1 MYDIETELSSKQY
14 NSIDL
19 MKLIMALVVVAIH
32 TEPLVRCENI
42 VVLNLYKAISDVAVP
57 FFFIASGFLVFDKV
71 IFCIKRAR
79 ANDFKLRKKIL
90 KIYFI
95 WTVIYLPIT
104 IYDYAMN
111 GGSFIRNTFCFF

>member
-42 VVLNLYKAISDVAVP
+42 VV
-57 FFFIASGFLVFDKV
+57 
-71 IFCIKRAR
+71 
-79 ANDFKLRKKIL
+79 
-90 KIYFI
+90 
-95 WTVIYLPIT
+95 
-104 IYDYAMN
+104 
-111 GGSFIRNTFCFF
+111 

>member
-19 MKLIMALVVVAIH
+19 MKLIMALVVAIH

-57 FFFIASGFLVFDKV
+57 FFFIASGFLVLDKV
-71 IFCIKRAR
+71 IFLPKNEQERMISNYA
-79 ANDFKLRKKIL
+79 KK
-90 KIYFI
+90 F
-95 WTVIYLPIT
+95 
-104 IYDYAMN
+104 
-111 GGSFIRNTFCFF
+111 

>member
-57 FFFIASGFLVFDKV
+57 FFFIASGFWYLIKLF
-71 IFCIKRAR
+71 FC
-79 ANDFKLRKKIL
+79 L
-90 KIYFI
+90 K
-95 WTVIYLPIT
+95 T
-104 IYDYAMN
+104 
-111 GGSFIRNTFCFF
+111 SKSE

>member
-71 IFCIKRAR
+71 IFFAKNEQERMISNYA
-79 ANDFKLRKKIL
+79 KK
-90 KIYFI
+90 F
-95 WTVIYLPIT
+95 
-104 IYDYAMN
+104 
-111 GGSFIRNTFCFF
+111 

>member
-42 VVLNLYKAISDVAVP
+42 VVLNLYKAI
-57 FFFIASGFLVFDKV
+57 FT
-71 IFCIKRAR
+71 
-79 ANDFKLRKKIL
+79 NN
-90 KIYFI
+90 
-95 WTVIYLPIT
+95 YL
-104 IYDYAMN
+104 
-111 GGSFIRNTFCFF
+111 

>member
-42 VVLNLYKAISDVAVP
+42 VVLNLYKA
-57 FFFIASGFLVFDKV
+57 SGFFVFDKV
-71 IFCIKRAR
+71 IFLPKNEQERMISNYA
-79 ANDFKLRKKIL
+79 KK
-90 KIYFI
+90 F
-95 WTVIYLPIT
+95 
-104 IYDYAMN
+104 
-111 GGSFIRNTFCFF
+111 

>member
-19 MKLIMALVVVAIH
+19 MKLIMALVVFAIH
-32 TEPLVRCENI
+32 TEPLLRCENI

-71 IFCIKRAR
+71 IFLPKNEQERMISNYA
-79 ANDFKLRKKIL
+79 KK
-90 KIYFI
+90 F
-95 WTVIYLPIT
+95 
-104 IYDYAMN
+104 
-111 GGSFIRNTFCFF
+111 

>member
-57 FFFIASGFLVFDKV
+57 FFFIASGFLVFKV
-71 IFCIKRAR
+71 IFLPKNEQERMISNYA
-79 ANDFKLRKKIL
+79 KK
-90 KIYFI
+90 F
-95 WTVIYLPIT
+95 
-104 IYDYAMN
+104 
-111 GGSFIRNTFCFF
+111 

>member
-42 VVLNLYKAISDVAVP
+42 VVLNLYKSN
-57 FFFIASGFLVFDKV
+57 FRCCGSFLFFIASGFLVFDKV
-71 IFCIKRAR
+71 IFC
-79 ANDFKLRKKIL
+79 L
-90 KIYFI
+90 K
-95 WTVIYLPIT
+95 T
-104 IYDYAMN
+104 
-111 GGSFIRNTFCFF
+111 SKSE

>member
-42 VVLNLYKAISDVAVP
+42 VVLNLYKE
-57 FFFIASGFLVFDKV
+57 FQMLRFL
-71 IFCIKRAR
+71 
-79 ANDFKLRKKIL
+79 
-90 KIYFI
+90 
-95 WTVIYLPIT
+95 
-104 IYDYAMN
+104 
-111 GGSFIRNTFCFF
+111 SFL